1 MYVSVTVKI
10 PVKLLEQIDELVAR
24 GEYKSRG
31 DAIRDA
37 LEEFVYKKILFPGI
51 RTDKRDM
58 QELSTT

>member
-58 QELSTT
+58 